1 VDRNLF
7 VTGAAGEGIQTI
19 GDVVARCFLSHG
31 YPVFA
36 AQEFESRIRGGN
48 SSVRIRVSDEPL
60 NAPRADADVLLALN
74 PNAEAHYEGALRPD
88 GLRIAPADSAHDA
101 GSLPG
106 EGTRLSIPFSLLAST
121 HGGQEIY
128 INAVA
133 AGALCAA
140 VGLPFEVLERVLS
153 ATFSKRGEEVVRANV
168 VSARAGFDRTAEQ
181 LPRER
186 SETLPPA
193 NTSYAFASAHETIPI
208 AAAAAGCRFIA
219 AYPMSPSTGII
230 TAFARDEDLGVF
242 AEQAE
247 DEIAA
252 INMTLGASAAGARA
266 MTATSGGGFALM
278 AEGLSLAGMI
288 ETPIVIVIAQRPG
301 PATGL
306 PTRTAQEDLLF
317 AIRAGHGEFP
327 RVVLAPSDPQDAI
340 DLTIRAFDIADK
352 HQIPAILLTDQFLAD
367 SRFSLES
374 LALPAK
380 IAADRLADPADFET
394 YVRYA
399 PSANGIS
406 PRLALGQGGHV
417 VLLDSDEHTPEGHIT
432 EDLATVRP
440 AAVERRLEK
449 ARRLRSEIRPPIAN
463 RTDDAE
469 FVLVSWGSTKH
480 AVAEA
485 VARLREDG
493 LKAGAVHFSELW
505 PLPEIAPPTARIWT
519 VEGNATGQFAQLLQG
534 TLGWSIEGTIARS
547 DGLPIDAQFILE
559 RIP

>member
-1 VDRNLF
+1 
-7 VTGAAGEGIQTI
+7 
-19 GDVVARCFLSHG
+19 
-31 YPVFA
+31 
-36 AQEFESRIRGGN
+36 
-48 SSVRIRVSDEPL
+48 
-60 NAPRADADVLLALN
+60 
-74 PNAEAHYEGALRPD
+74 
-88 GLRIAPADSAHDA
+88 
-101 GSLPG
+101 
-106 EGTRLSIPFSLLAST
+106 
-121 HGGQEIY
+121 
-128 INAVA
+128 
-133 AGALCAA
+133 
-140 VGLPFEVLERVLS
+140 
-153 ATFSKRGEEVVRANV
+153 
-168 VSARAGFDRTAEQ
+168 
-181 LPRER
+181 
-186 SETLPPA
+186 
-193 NTSYAFASAHETIPI
+193 
-208 AAAAAGCRFIA
+208 
-219 AYPMSPSTGII
+219 
-230 TAFARDEDLGVF
+230 
-242 AEQAE
+242 
-247 DEIAA
+247 
-252 INMTLGASAAGARA
+252 MTLGASAAGARA